1 MQTTVGTRVQDRGL
15 RRARLRVRGERLI
28 FRAIVLLCYLIIFA
42 PVLFV
47 VLISFFQ
54 SELVSFPPKG
64 FSLRWY
70 GNAWS
75 HGDFLRAL
83 ITSLEVA
90 VASTVIGVC
99 AGTLAAFGLRRS
111 HIRFKGLFNT
121 IFLGPLLLPGVVG
134 GAAIYMGFFRVE
146 TAVDADVTG
155 TIWGLVAA
163 HIMLTIPWSVRL
175 VLASL
180 AQFDPATEEA
190 AADLG
195 ASGWTIFRRITLPAL
210 RPGVVAACMFSFI
223 ASFENLEISMFLV
236 GPGRSTLP
244 VAMLSYLEYRMDP
257 TLAAVATA
265 QIVLVGVLMLAT
277 DRYVSLSRVI

>member
-1 MQTTVGTRVQDRGL
+1 MSAVGAAS
-15 RRARLRVRGERLI
+15 RRAPSAGLARIQARVGRLA
-28 FRAIVLLCYLIIFA
+28 FSAAVLLCYLLIFL

-47 VLISFFQ
+47 VLISFFRA
-54 SELVSFPPKG
+54 EMVSFPPDG

-70 GNAWS
+70 ANAWS
-75 HGDFLRAL
+75 HGDFLKSL
-83 ITSLEVA
+83 LTSLQVA
-90 VASTVIGVC
+90 TLSTIVGVI

-111 HIRFKGLFNT
+111 NIRFKPLFNML
-121 IFLGPLLLPGVVG
+121 FLGPLLLPGVVG
-134 GAAIYMGFFRVE
+134 GAAIYMGYFRAE
-146 TAVDADVTG
+146 AALDRDITG
-155 TIWGLVAA
+155 SLWGLVAA

-175 VLASL
+175 VMASL
-180 AQFDPATEEA
+180 AQFNPATEEA

-210 RPGVVAACMFSFI
+210 RPGIVAACMFSFI

-265 QIVLVGVLMLAT
+265 QILLVGVLMLIT
-277 DRYVSLSRVI
+277 DRYVKLSRVV

>member
-1 MQTTVGTRVQDRGL
+1 MRIRPG
-15 RRARLRVRGERLI
+15 RLV
-28 FRAIVLLCYLIIFA
+28 FRAAVLLCYLLIFL
-42 PVLFV
+42 PVIFV
-47 VLISFFQ
+47 VLISFFR
-54 SELVSFPPKG
+54 SEMVSFPPDG

-70 GNAWS
+70 GNAWA
-75 HGDFLRAL
+75 HGDFLRSL
-83 ITSLEVA
+83 VTSLQVA
-90 VASTVIGVC
+90 ALATVIGVI

-111 HIRFKGLFNT
+111 NIRFKPVFNT
-121 IFLGPLLLPGVVG
+121 LFLGPLLLPGVVG
-134 GAAIYMGFFRVE
+134 GAAIYMGYFRAE
-146 TAVDADVTG
+146 MALDRDVTG
-155 TIWGLVAA
+155 SLPGLVAA
-163 HIMLTIPWSVRL
+163 HVMLTIPWSVRL

-180 AQFDPATEEA
+180 AQFNPATEEA

-210 RPGVVAACMFSFI
+210 RPGIVAACMFSFI

-265 QIVLVGVLMLAT
+265 QIVLVGVLMLIT
-277 DRYVSLSRVI
+277 DRYVKLSRVV